1 MGETKGQVINK
12 AFIEAMRPKAKVYR
26 VPDDQTRGL
35 YIQMT
40 PAGVLSWVLRFR
52 VHGQEKTHSL
62 GRWPEFTVALARKK
76 ALALLA
82 DIGNGNDPAAKKKA
96 ERAAKT
102 IKDLTDQFIKEH
114 LPTLKKSTS
123 DEYARLLAKK
133 ILPVLGSMRVKDV
146 QPSDVA
152 ALLSQ
157 IRLDTPKGVMANR
170 VRAVLSKMFTMG
182 ALWGFCPAGANP
194 ARGQARAPETKKDR
208 HLSDKELL
216 ALGAALRHLEPT
228 PEGEERPEEALPA
241 EDAHALA
248 ALRLFLLTG
257 MRKSEL
263 IGDRKRDKETRG
275 IIERIPALPW
285 SAVDLD
291 AAQIRLEHHKTSKKA
306 GARIVPLCAPACELL
321 ENLPKVLGN
330 PYVIPG
336 AVIGES
342 LVALQCTWERVRDA
356 VGTLQEK
363 AKVPK
368 KDRVDL
374 SDVTIHD
381 LRRSFASLGARLGYP
396 EAFIGA
402 LLGHSA
408 GTVTQGY
415 ARLGADPLR
424 DAVEVIGDRMAALLD
439 GKVDLA
445 AEVKA
450 TKEEA
455 EARRK
460 RGSGPV
466 PPDAKVTAS

>member
-12 AFIEAMRPKAKVYR
+12 ASIEAMTPKVKVYR
-26 VPDDQTRGL
+26 IPDAQTRGL

-52 VHGQEKTHSL
+52 VHGREKTHSI
-62 GRWPEFTVALARKK
+62 GRWPEVTVSKARAK
-76 ALALLA
+76 AITLLG
-82 DIGNGNDPAAKKKA
+82 DINDGNDPAAKKKA

-102 IKDLTDQFIKEH
+102 VKDLADQFTKEH

-123 DEYARLLAKK
+123 DEYARLLVKRIIPA
-133 ILPVLGSMRVKDV
+133 LGSMRVKDV

-170 VRAVLSKMFTMG
+170 VRAVLSKMFTLG

-194 ARGQARAPETKKDR
+194 AKGQARAPETKKDR
-208 HLSDKELL
+208 HLSDRELI
-216 ALGAALRHLEPT
+216 AVGAALRHLDPT
-228 PEGEERPEEALPA
+228 PSGKTRPKDALPA
-241 EDAHALA
+241 EDVHGLA

-263 IGDRKRDKETRG
+263 IGDRKRDKETRA

-285 SAVDLD
+285 TAVDLD
-291 AAQIRLEHHKTSKKA
+291 AAQIRLAHHKTSKKV
-306 GARIVPLCAPACELL
+306 GARIVPLCAAACDLL
-321 ENLPKVLGN
+321 EHLPKMLGN

-336 AVIGES
+336 GVIGES

-368 KDRVDL
+368 KARMDV

-396 EAFIGA
+396 DSFVGA

-415 ARLGADPLR
+415 ARLGFDPLR
-424 DAVEVIGDRMAALLD
+424 DAVEVIGARMADLLA
-439 GKVDLA
+439 GSVDLA
-445 AEVKA
+445 KEAEEAKKE
-450 TKEEA
+450 KEEA
-455 EARRK
+455 AAK
-460 RGSGPV
+460 RA
-466 PPDAKVTAS
+466 AKGATA

>member
-1 MGETKGQVINK
+1 
-12 AFIEAMRPKAKVYR
+12 
-26 VPDDQTRGL
+26 
-35 YIQMT
+35 
-40 PAGVLSWVLRFR
+40 
-52 VHGQEKTHSL
+52 
-62 GRWPEFTVALARKK
+62 
-76 ALALLA
+76 
-82 DIGNGNDPAAKKKA
+82 
-96 ERAAKT
+96 
-102 IKDLTDQFIKEH
+102 
-114 LPTLKKSTS
+114 
-123 DEYARLLAKK
+123 
-133 ILPVLGSMRVKDV
+133 
-146 QPSDVA
+146 
-152 ALLSQ
+152 
-157 IRLDTPKGVMANR
+157 MANR

-194 ARGQARAPETKKDR
+194 AKGQARAPETKKDR

-241 EDAHALA
+241 EDRHALA

-263 IGDRKRDKETRG
+263 IGDRKRDKETRT

-291 AAQIRLEHHKTSKKA
+291 AGQIRLEHHKTSKKA
-306 GARIVPLCAPACELL
+306 GARMVLLCAPACELL
-321 ENLPKVLGN
+321 ENLPRVLGN

-356 VGTLQEK
+356 VSTLQEK

-368 KDRVDL
+368 KDRVNL

-396 EAFIGA
+396 NSFTGA
-402 LLGHSA
+402 LLGHAA
-408 GTVTQGY
+408 GTVTEGY
-415 ARLGADPLR
+415 ARLGFDPLR

-450 TKEEA
+450 TKEQA
-455 EARRK
+455 EARRA
-460 RGSGPV
+460 
-466 PPDAKVTAS
+466 AKGA